1 MEDYVRQ
8 LYQDRASEDSTLG
21 IISVKKRHEAD
32 ANTDHFDHV
41 LLILASDSRERS
53 WETRHYDY
61 GGVSIAVHTASQSQ
75 VSDWLLNGTNRR
87 IIDWLLNGY
96 VIFDRNE
103 YVKSFREKLD
113 QFPAD
118 ERQLKIGV
126 EFSKLIRRY
135 SDGKSLFEQAHYLD
149 SFNQILHALHHLA
162 RLAIIEHGYYPEIT
176 VWKQVK
182 KLEPEIYKLYS
193 ELTEG
198 EETLAKRLE
207 LLMLAIEFEISRKT
221 QLGASHL
228 FALMEKR
235 DEPWSIEEL
244 KQQLSVRD
252 YSLDLGIMLE
262 FLIHKGFVD
271 IVLKETKGR
280 KIYHRYYTKTKR

>member
-1 MEDYVRQ
+1 MEEYVRQ

-21 IISVKKRHEAD
+21 IISVKKRHEMD

-41 LLILASDSRERS
+41 LLILADNSQERL

-61 GGVSIAVHTASQSQ
+61 SGISIAVHTASEDQ
-75 VSDWLLNGTNRR
+75 VNDWLLNGTNRR
-87 IIDWLLNGY
+87 IVDWLLNGQ

-113 QFPAD
+113 QFPAE

-162 RLAIIEHGYYPEIT
+162 RFAIIEHGSYPEIT

-198 EETLAKRLE
+198 DETLGKRLE
-207 LLMLAIEFEISRKT
+207 LLMIAIEFEVSRKT
-221 QLGASHL
+221 RLGAAHL
-228 FALMEKR
+228 FSLMEQQE
-235 DEPWSIEEL
+235 EPWSIEDL

-252 YSLDLGIMLE
+252 YSLDLGILLE
-262 FLIHKGFVD
+262 FLIDKGFID
-271 IVLKETKGR
+271 IVLRETKGR
-280 KIYHRYYTKTKR
+280 KIYHRYYKKTR